1 MQHRSAQGGFQERT
15 EEVSSV
21 LKALGNPRRLHVLRL
36 LTMEELSA
44 AQINDH
50 FPDLS
55 QSALAQHLAR
65 LREQG
70 LVLTRRQSQTVFYS
84 LAAGSTQLIMTALN
98 DIYFSVAS

>member
-1 MQHRSAQGGFQERT
+1 MQQPSTGENLTERT
-15 EEVSSV
+15 VEVSSM

-36 LTMEELSA
+36 LNMQELSA
-44 AQINDH
+44 AEINDH

-84 LAAGSTQLIMTALN
+84 LAAGPAQLIMTALN